1 MSEVEVFLLLENLD
15 GNKWFGIDKVHPF
28 LLSLG
33 AIEKINPLTHVISL
47 SLI

>member
-33 AIEKINPLTHVISL
+33 AIDKINHLTHVIYL